1 MPANY
6 ATLQAAWNAAMAS
19 GYLPSGVSG
28 TAITTAMTAQQKLAA
43 IEGWTVAGPV
53 QDVTVAQVV
62 GYLAIAG
69 KLTAL
74 QSYAA
79 SPPSGAAA
87 SGVAAAKDFMTLLAL
102 GGSTPIAMS
111 EAQIAAGVET
121 LLAALVADSTN
132 SGIAASDQTA
142 LLALAQGAPQRWDR
156 TPVAQGGAGLPGT
169 LCATDLILAGLATT
183 ATFPGA

>member
-6 ATLQAAWNAAMAS
+6 TTLTAAWNAATAS

-28 TAITTAMTAQQKLAA
+28 TAITTAMTPQQKLAA
-43 IEGWTVAGPV
+43 MQGWTVAGPT
-53 QDVTVAQVV
+53 QDVSIAQVV

-79 SPPSGAAA
+79 NPPSGAAA
-87 SGVAAAKDFMTLLAL
+87 SGVQAAKDFTTLLSL
-102 GGSTPIAMS
+102 GGTTTIAMS
-111 EAQIAAGVET
+111 EASIASGVEA
-121 LLAALVADSTN
+121 LLAALVADTTN
-132 SGIAASDQTA
+132 SGITATDQTN
-142 LLALAQGAPQRWDR
+142 LLALAASAPQRWDR
-156 TPVAQGGAGLPGT
+156 TPVAQGGAGLPGS
-169 LCATDLILAGLATT
+169 LSATDLILAGLATT